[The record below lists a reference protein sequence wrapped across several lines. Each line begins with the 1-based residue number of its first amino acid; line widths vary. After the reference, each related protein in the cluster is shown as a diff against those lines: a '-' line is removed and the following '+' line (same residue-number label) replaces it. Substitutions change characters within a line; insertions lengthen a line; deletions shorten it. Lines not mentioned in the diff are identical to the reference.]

1 MTEAMLVG
9 RAVLHLMKTERAKSP
24 VGKALLDWAKAQAS
38 WLAPDGA
45 PKRMTWQWLKA
56 VADTKAADA
65 APAGPIA
72 RLADALADGLALTPE
87 DRLLTAAVLVF
98 ERHRAGVALARAVL
112 NAGVGQAMLVSAATG
127 HEQDAEMLARSV
139 LVTFGLFDPDF
150 DRDEG
155 LRLFLCWRVDKLLAR
170 QVTDP
175 AEIVG
180 AMVGKA
186 EVNGLPADAFEHIA
200 PTRDMIAAILGGAMR
215 SQASGINVLIHGP
228 PGTGKTE
235 LARTLAAMADARL
248 VAVGEA
254 DEDGEEPTRN
264 ERIGA
269 LRLGQ
274 RLFAGDG
281 KSILLF
287 DEFEDMIGNSE
298 SAAKGWVGR
307 RTGSK
312 VFVNRMLESNPVPV
326 VWTTNTIDNV
336 DPAILRRM
344 AFVVHLR
351 TPSARAGQAMLA
363 RIAAEEGVTLDGQ
376 LADLVARQPR
386 AATVLR
392 PALRGARVADAGEAV
407 AALAANSLVTAL
419 TGSSHSAAPLPTV
432 FDPALLELDRDL
444 PALLDQLT
452 QPDAPADFSLLL
464 TGPPGTGKTGLA
476 QHVAE
481 RLDRPMTVKRTSDLL
496 SKWVGETE
504 AAIAAAFAEAAEN
517 GAVLLFDEVDSLLA
531 DRSNARASWEVS
543 QVNELLTWLERHPL
557 PVIAAT
563 NHVARLDPAA
573 LRRFVFKLDFRPLS
587 KERARAAFRRFFAV
601 PAPAALDA
609 IHGITPGDLA
619 VVKRQLRFAPGHVNV
634 TDLAAAVAREVA
646 QRPEGGGRIGF

>member
-1 MTEAMLVG
+1 MG

-24 VGKALLDWAKAQAS
+24 LGKALLDWAKAQAG

-45 PKRMTWQWLKA
+45 PRNITWGWLRDA
-56 VADTKAADA
+56 AGAKAAGGE
-65 APAGPIA
+65 PAGPIM

-87 DRLLTAAVLVF
+87 DRALVAAVLVF
-98 ERHRAGVALARAVL
+98 ERHRSGVALARAVL
-112 NAGVGQAMLVSAATG
+112 PRGVGQAMLVSAATD
-127 HEQDAEMLARSV
+127 HERGAETLARSP
-139 LVTFGLFDPDF
+139 LVTFGLLEPEF

-155 LRLFLCWRVDKLLAR
+155 LRLFLCWRVDKLLG
-170 QVTDP
+170 QQITDP
-175 AEIVG
+175 ATIVG
-180 AMVGKA
+180 ALVGSA
-186 EVNGLPADAFEHIA
+186 VANSLPAEAFDHVGT
-200 PTRDMIAAILGGAMR
+200 TRDMIAAILAGTVR
-215 SQASGINVLIHGP
+215 SRAAGINVLIHGP

-235 LARTLAAMADARL
+235 FARTLAAMAEAQL

-254 DEDGEEPTRN
+254 DEDGDEPTRR

-281 KSILLF
+281 KTVLLF

-363 RIAAEEGVTLDGQ
+363 RIAAEEGVALDGQ
-376 LADLVARQPR
+376 LAELVARQPR

-392 PALRGARVADAGEAV
+392 PALRSARVADAGEAV
-407 AALAANSLVTAL
+407 AATAATSLVTAL
-419 TGSSHSAAPLPTV
+419 VGSTVASAETLAA
-432 FDPALLELDRDL
+432 FDPSLLELDRDL
-444 PALLDQLT
+444 PDLLDQIT
-452 QPDAPADFSLLL
+452 APGAPTDFSLLL

-476 QHVAE
+476 HHVAE
-481 RLDRPMTVKRTSDLL
+481 RLDRPLTIKRTSDLL

-517 GAVLLFDEVDSLLA
+517 GTVLLFDEVDSLLA
-531 DRSNARASWEVS
+531 DRSNARAGWEVS

-563 NHVARLDPAA
+563 NHAARLDPAA

-587 KERARAAFRRFFAV
+587 AEKARAAFTRFFAL

-619 VVKRQLRFAPGHVNV
+619 VVTRQLRFATGEVDAI
-634 TDLAAAVAREVA
+634 DLAAAVAREVV
-646 QRPEGGGRIGF
+646 QRPESGGRIGF